1 MKAVERFRIAAGVPG
16 CMCPAAVRSWQE
28 PSHTVCRA
36 STPFRGR
43 RPLAPIASARLAS
56 HSSLSQVLL
65 YFIPLQMGPSGC
77 SRAEMRLALSR
88 TFTGNPVLP
97 ASNPALSAILA
108 AVQRPR
114 VASAL
119 AGTAAFCSSARAE
132 RAFAPSPSRFQSLSI
147 VQI

>member
-1 MKAVERFRIAAGVPG
+1 M
-16 CMCPAAVRSWQE
+16 
-28 PSHTVCRA
+28 CRA

-65 YFIPLQMGPSGC
+65 YFIPLQMGPSEC

-88 TFTGNPVLP
+88 TFTGNPV
-97 ASNPALSAILA
+97 LSAILA